1 MIEETI
7 ERLKALQD
15 ILSQKFTIE
24 QEIGDLPKAL
34 STKTELVNRLKKTY
48 IEDNQQYEDTK
59 KRIGDWHLQMKEAE
73 HDREQYEKQMDL
85 VKTQR
90 EYEALDREIREA
102 SEREQQFRKELQRE
116 EKAFEEMVEAL
127 EREEGMI
134 SEQEKELEEEQEKI
148 KTETKA
154 RDDRLKQLAKEE
166 KGLIPGLDEELL
178 FKFERIIRSKEGEG
192 IVPLLK
198 SVCAG
203 CQMILPVQF
212 VNDVREGEK
221 ILFCPYCS
229 KIVFYV
235 GDEEEADGSFLEEDA
250 EALADLVND
259 DEFDFDD
266 EEEDASVADSPLS
279 SEDEEGTDGSAGG
292 DDNGAGDSSGDDTGS
307 EDNSDDETI
316 EDDLD
321 SEIAHDDDADE
332 DDLGDDDEEVDK
344 DEDEDDD
351 DEDEDE
357 DEEDE
362 D

>member
-7 ERLKALQD
+7 ERLKVLQD

-48 IEDNQQYEDTK
+48 IEDNQEYEDTK
-59 KRIGDWHLQMKEAE
+59 KRISDWQTQMKEAE
-73 HDREQYEKQMDL
+73 HDREQYEQQMDL
-85 VKTQR
+85 IKTQR
-90 EYEALDREIREA
+90 EYEALDKEIRAA

-116 EKAFEEMVEAL
+116 EKVLEEMAEAL

-154 RDDRLKQLAKEE
+154 RENRLKELAKEE
-166 KGLIPGLDEELL
+166 KGLIPGLDEGLL

-192 IVPLLK
+192 IVALQK
-198 SVCAG
+198 SVCTG

-212 VNDVREGEK
+212 VNDVRKGEK

-229 KIVFYV
+229 KIVFYL
-235 GDEEEADGSFLEEDA
+235 GDEEEGDGSFLEEDA
-250 EALADLVND
+250 EALSDLVDEDQLNFDED
-259 DEFDFDD
+259 DESVLDDPQDSDEPNDEDGSKDGDDKSGSDGDD
-266 EEEDASVADSPLS
+266 EADDDAEA
-279 SEDEEGTDGSAGG
+279 EA
-292 DDNGAGDSSGDDTGS
+292 
-307 EDNSDDETI
+307 
-316 EDDLD
+316 
-321 SEIAHDDDADE
+321 DDDAD
-332 DDLGDDDEEVDK
+332 DDADGDDDAD
-344 DEDEDDD
+344 DELGHDD
-351 DEDEDE
+351 DEEDE
-357 DEEDE
+357 DEEEE